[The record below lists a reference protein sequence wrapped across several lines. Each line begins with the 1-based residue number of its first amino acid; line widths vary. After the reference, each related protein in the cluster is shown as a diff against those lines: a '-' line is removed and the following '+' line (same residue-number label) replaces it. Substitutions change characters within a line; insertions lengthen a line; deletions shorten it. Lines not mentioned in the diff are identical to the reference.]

1 MKQWISHWWPAI
13 LMMTLIFIASAMP
26 ARDLPGFGY
35 WDLVVKKGGHM
46 TGYALL
52 ALALLHG
59 LAPGTPVSRRHAI
72 LAVVLAALYAVTDE
86 FHQRFTPG
94 RGPSVADVVID
105 TLGAIGGLL
114 VWAWLRRSRTAAA
127 DRETAAPQR

>member
-26 ARDLPGFGY
+26 GKDLPGFGY
-35 WDLVVKKGGHM
+35 WDFFVKKGGHM

-59 LAPGTPVSRRHAI
+59 LAPGKPTSRRHLV

-94 RGPSVADVVID
+94 RGPSVADVGID
-105 TLGAIGGLL
+105 TLGAMGGLL
-114 VWAWLRRSRTAAA
+114 VWAWFRRLRTAAV
-127 DRETAAPQR
+127 DRETAAPQQ